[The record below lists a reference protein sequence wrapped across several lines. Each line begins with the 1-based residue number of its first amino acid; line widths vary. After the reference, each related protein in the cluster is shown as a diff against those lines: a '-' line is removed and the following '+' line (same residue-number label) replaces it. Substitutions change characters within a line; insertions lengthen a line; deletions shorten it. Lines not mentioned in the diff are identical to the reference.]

1 LAASHK
7 LTIFPVQDVNMFVFE
22 PTKTVSLPIQGS
34 DLQFPVN
41 RIFCIG
47 RNYAAHAIE
56 MGVTPDTRPPL
67 YFQKSNDCL
76 ETTGSFP
83 YPTQSTDV
91 QHEVELVVGLKSGG
105 VNLTLDTAKET
116 VFGYAIGLDMT
127 RRDLQREAK
136 SRSHPWESSKSFP
149 YAAPMGPIH
158 RREDVGQL
166 SSGAIT
172 LQVNGKSRQSGDLNQ
187 MIWSIPALIVH
198 LSTLTNL
205 AAGDLIMTGTPSGVG
220 PIFVGDTIVA
230 SIDGLGCIQVV
241 VVN

>member
-1 LAASHK
+1 
-7 LTIFPVQDVNMFVFE
+7 MFAFQ
-22 PTKTVSLPIQGS
+22 PAKTVSLPIQGNKAR
-34 DLQFPVN
+34 FPIN

-67 YFQKSNDCL
+67 YFQKSHDCVH
-76 ETTGSFP
+76 TAGSFP
-83 YPTQSTDV
+83 YPTKSNDV

-105 VNLTLDTAKET
+105 ENLTTATAEESI
-116 VFGYAIGLDMT
+116 FGYAIGLDMT

-172 LQVNGKSRQSGDLNQ
+172 LQVNGEPRQAGDLNQ
-187 MIWSIPALIVH
+187 MVWSVPALIAH

-220 PIFVGDTIVA
+220 PILVGDTIVA
-230 SIDGLGCIQVV
+230 AIDGLGSINVV

>member
-1 LAASHK
+1 
-7 LTIFPVQDVNMFVFE
+7 MFAFQPE
-22 PTKTVSLPIQGS
+22 KTVSLPIQGKKVR
-34 DLQFPVN
+34 FPVN

-67 YFQKSNDCL
+67 YFQKSHDCVH
-76 ETTGSFP
+76 TAGSFP
-83 YPTQSTDV
+83 YPTKSNDV

-105 VNLTLDTAKET
+105 ENLTKTAAEESI
-116 VFGYAIGLDMT
+116 FGYAIGLDMT

-172 LQVNGKSRQSGDLNQ
+172 LQVNGEPRQAGDLNQ
-187 MIWSIPALIVH
+187 MVWSVPALIAH

-205 AAGDLIMTGTPSGVG
+205 VAGDLIMTGTPSGVG
-220 PIFVGDTIVA
+220 PILVGDTIVA
-230 SIDGLGCIQVV
+230 AIDGLGSINVV